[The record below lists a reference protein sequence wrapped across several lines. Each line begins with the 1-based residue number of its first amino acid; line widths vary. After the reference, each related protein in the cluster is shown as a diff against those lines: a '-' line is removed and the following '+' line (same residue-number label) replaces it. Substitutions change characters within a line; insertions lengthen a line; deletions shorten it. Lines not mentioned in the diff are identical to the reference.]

1 MAFITVATFDQPSE
15 ADLVRS
21 MLEAEGIQVSV
32 ADDNLI
38 GTDWLYANAVGGV
51 KLNVAASQAEAA
63 HALVQAYLRQQRER
77 RLARQQD
84 TGEEITFECEE
95 CTQVVSFPVG
105 MAGMVENCPTCGE
118 WVDIPELPEKE

>member
-1 MAFITVATFDQPSE
+1 MAFITVASFDQPSE

-21 MLEAEGIQVSV
+21 MLEAEGIQVSL

-63 HALVQAYLRQQRER
+63 HALVQGYLRQQRER

-84 TGEEITFECEE
+84 KGDAITFACDQ
-95 CTQVVSFPVG
+95 CHQTVSFPQA
-105 MAGMVENCPTCGE
+105 MAGMVEDCPVCGK
-118 WVDIPELPEKE
+118 WVDIPEAE